1 MAAEVHTA
9 ERLAHLRGRVEHW
22 RRTRT
27 KHGPMPEAL
36 WGEAASLARRLGI
49 CPVSRA
55 LGIGY
60 DSLQQRVAQA
70 GGARLATASATASV
84 QFVELSGAQVAANT
98 NTPTT
103 GAVVELVSTD
113 GVRLT
118 MRLPAGSEV
127 DVPAVVAAFRGRS

>member
-27 KHGPMPEAL
+27 KHGPMPEVL

-60 DSLQQRVAQA
+60 DSLQQRVAQG
-70 GGARLATASATASV
+70 GGARLAAASATGSV
-84 QFVELSGAQVAANT
+84 QFVELSGAEVAAKT
-98 NTPTT
+98 STT

-118 MRLPAGSEV
+118 MRLPVGAEV
-127 DVPAVVAAFRGRS
+127 DVAAVVAAFRGRS